1 GDIFTVPSAPALPR
15 IAMRHARIS
24 LAAFVLFTARLA
36 AADTP
41 PEGVTPASA
50 DGRKLNF
57 DFETG
62 TLQDWTAEG
71 DAFVGQ
77 PVEGDT
83 VTPRRPG
90 MKSNHQGRYWIGS
103 YERGKGDRPQ
113 GTLTSVPFKVTHPWC
128 SFLVGGG
135 FHETTCVEIVLK
147 SNGIPLARVSG
158 ANVSPNEG
166 QENMSRVAV
175 DLTRQV

>member
-1 GDIFTVPSAPALPR
+1 MPAAQKGFVLRIAGPLTTAAGRQQWATSACFRFSASSPR
-15 IAMRHARIS
+15 IAMRQFP
-24 LAAFVLFTARLA
+24 LAAATILFFSIRLV

-41 PEGVTPASA
+41 PEGITPVAG

-77 PVEGDT
+77 PIDGDT

-90 MKSNHQGRYWIGS
+90 MKSQHQGRYWI
-103 YERGKGDRPQ
+103 
-113 GTLTSVPFKVTHPWC
+113 
-128 SFLVGGG
+128 
-135 FHETTCVEIVLK
+135 
-147 SNGIPLARVSG
+147 
-158 ANVSPNEG
+158 
-166 QENMSRVAV
+166 
-175 DLTRQV
+175 